1 MSERGPEGRT
11 PDEPSTA
18 RLARVALVSLV
29 LLGAERATPL
39 TLRWMSSFAARL
51 RPDTVLLVGIA
62 IRAAWLALAALAA
75 RALGVT
81 GTRMGLVPPATERR
95 REVFGITLGTL
106 LLGLALAR
114 LPGVRE
120 TYPLYAPARTSL
132 SGFALSTAVFGAYA
146 FTWEL
151 YFRGLWVFTLAGAR
165 PSRRRTVVLV
175 VHALLF
181 TLAHLEKPAVEVWL
195 AFPGALL
202 AAAYALRARSMVAP
216 FAAHVALAFGVNVG
230 ATIARHFG

>member
-11 PDEPSTA
+11 PDEPSRP
-18 RLARVALVSLV
+18 RLVLGALVGLV
-29 LLGAERATPL
+29 LLLAERTTPEL
-39 TLRWMSSFAARL
+39 PWISEGLARL
-51 RPDTVLLVGIA
+51 TPPSALLVGIA
-62 IRAAWLALAALAA
+62 LKAAWLALAALVAG
-75 RALGVT
+75 ALGVT
-81 GTRMGLVPPATERR
+81 RARMGLVPVAAERR

-106 LLGLALAR
+106 VLGLELAR
-114 LPGVRE
+114 LPSLRE
-120 TYPLYAPARTSL
+120 TYPLYLPARTSL
-132 SGFALSTAVFGAYA
+132 SGFALSTAVFGVYA

-175 VHALLF
+175 THALLF
-181 TLAHLEKPAVEVWL
+181 MAAHLEKPAVELWL
-195 AFPGALL
+195 AFPGALV

-216 FAAHVALAFGVNVG
+216 FAAHLALAFGVNVG